1 MYQWIKRRLDPWV
14 KFYSIIPL
22 ITMFAF
28 NSIIYWTTMYLCGNL
43 YHYDF
48 TLEFDRAVP
57 FVPQWVYIYLV
68 CYLFWIVNYIMSARF
83 GKERFYRFAAA
94 DLSSRVVCLIFFVLL
109 PTTNIRPEVVGS
121 GAAQDLVRWLYTAD
135 QPVNLFPSIHCL
147 VSWFCF
153 IAIRGRREIP
163 RWYRIFSCIFA
174 LAVIASTQFTK
185 QHYIVDAIGG
195 VFLAEIAWWL
205 SNRYSYYKIIKKVFE
220 NINCKLERILIK
232 L

>member
-48 TLEFDRAVP
+48 TLEFDRQ
-57 FVPQWVYIYLV
+57 FHLSCSGFYIYLV

-121 GAAQDLVRWLYTAD
+121 ELHRTWCAG
-135 QPVNLFPSIHCL
+135 
-147 VSWFCF
+147 
-153 IAIRGRREIP
+153 
-163 RWYRIFSCIFA
+163 
-174 LAVIASTQFTK
+174 STQRT
-185 QHYIVDAIGG
+185 
-195 VFLAEIAWWL
+195 
-205 SNRYSYYKIIKKVFE
+205 SR
-220 NINCKLERILIK
+220 
-232 L
+232 

>member
-195 VFLAEIAWWL
+195 VFLAEFAWWL